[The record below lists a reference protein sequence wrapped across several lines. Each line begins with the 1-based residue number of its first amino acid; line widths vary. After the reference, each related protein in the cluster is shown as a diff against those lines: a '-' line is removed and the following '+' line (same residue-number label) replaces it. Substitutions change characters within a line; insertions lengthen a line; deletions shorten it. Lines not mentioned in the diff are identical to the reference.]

1 MRFVARST
9 VRVAVTVAALT
20 VTATKLYA
28 QDECQCTAPGAE
40 SSRIANAIGG
50 GLFAGLLAAVIPFH
64 HAAALAAAPPG
75 AGGGAPSPLAEM
87 SDSTDIA
94 SGDSTKPRRLATY
107 AAAPPRADGSPS
119 AGAPSGG
126 APSDGAP
133 LSRTSTGESASPLP
147 AITADEAE
155 AEGMI
160 APKTATI
167 LPALAMIGIGAMLM
181 GIFFLRVRRPRLRS
195 R

>member
-1 MRFVARST
+1 MHFVARST
-9 VRVAVTVAALT
+9 VHIAVAAAALT
-20 VTATKLYA
+20 VSVTKLHA

-50 GLFAGLLAAVIPFH
+50 GLFAGLIAAVIPFH
-64 HAAALAAAPPG
+64 HAAALASAAPG
-75 AGGGAPSPLAEM
+75 LGAPAALTMM

-94 SGDSTKPRRLATY
+94 PTDSTRPRRVGTY
-107 AAAPPRADGSPS
+107 AASPS
-119 AGAPSGG
+119 SAGVPPSG
-126 APSDGAP
+126 GAP
-133 LSRTSTGESASPLP
+133 LSRTSNGESASPLP
-147 AITADEAE
+147 AITADEAI
-155 AEGMI
+155 ADGMI
-160 APKTATI
+160 APKTATM

>member
-9 VRVAVTVAALT
+9 VHVAVAAAALLWP
-20 VTATKLYA
+20 ATKLHA
-28 QDECQCTAPGAE
+28 QDQCQCTAPGAE

-64 HAAALAAAPPG
+64 HAAALAAAPPAAG
-75 AGGGAPSPLAEM
+75 AASALTMM

-94 SGDSTKPRRLATY
+94 PGDSARPRRLGTY
-107 AAAPPRADGSPS
+107 AATPAG
-119 AGAPSGG
+119 AGAP
-126 APSDGAP
+126 PSDGAP
-133 LSRTSTGESASPLP
+133 LARTLRTSNGESASPLP
-147 AITADEAE
+147 MITADEAI
-155 AEGMI
+155 ADGMI
-160 APKTATI
+160 APKTATM